1 MHSDRRSGKEIIENE
16 GSQAS
21 QAARLYRQ
29 AGRQVGRQPDSQ
41 AARQASRP
49 TTLGHIRWLK
59 CLLIIQW
66 TGKCQ
71 RPLTFFTAA
80 HSDNGRLHY
89 HGGSGGGGG
98 GGGED
103 GGGSGG
109 GANAMRKLVRQAVAR
124 YPFEDESKFF
134 LGRPCDLSWNR

>member
-1 MHSDRRSGKEIIENE
+1 MHSDRRSGKEIIEDE

-21 QAARLYRQ
+21 QAARLDRQ
-29 AGRQVGRQPDSQ
+29 ACSQVGSQ
-41 AARQASRP
+41 AAPQASRP

-89 HGGSGGGGG
+89 HGGGGGV
-98 GGGED
+98 
-103 GGGSGG
+103 GGSGG
-109 GANAMRKLVRQAVAR
+109 GANAMRKLVMQAVAR
-124 YPFEDESKFF
+124 FPFEDGSKFF

>member
-1 MHSDRRSGKEIIENE
+1 MHSDRRSGKEIIEDE

-21 QAARLYRQ
+21 QAVRLYRQ
-29 AGRQVGRQPDSQ
+29 AGRQVGWQPGSHPG
-41 AARQASRP
+41 RQASRP

-98 GGGED
+98 GED
-103 GGGSGG
+103 VGGS
-109 GANAMRKLVRQAVAR
+109 GANAMRKLVRQAVVR

-134 LGRPCDLSWNR
+134 LGRPCDLSWIR

>member
-1 MHSDRRSGKEIIENE
+1 MHSDRRSGKEIIEDE

-21 QAARLYRQ
+21 QAVRLYRQ
-29 AGRQVGRQPDSQ
+29 AGVQVGSQPDSQ

-98 GGGED
+98 EG

-109 GANAMRKLVRQAVAR
+109 GAKAMRKLVRQAVAR

-134 LGRPCDLSWNR
+134 LGRPCDLSWIR

>member
-1 MHSDRRSGKEIIENE
+1 MHSDRRSGKEIIEDA

-21 QAARLYRQ
+21 QAN
-29 AGRQVGRQPDSQ
+29 
-41 AARQASRP
+41 RQASRP

-80 HSDNGRLHY
+80 HSGNGRLHC
-89 HGGSGGGGG
+89 HGGGRD
-98 GGGED
+98 D
-103 GGGSGG
+103 GGFGGGG
-109 GANAMRKLVRQAVAR
+109 GANAMRKPVRQAVAR
-124 YPFEDESKFF
+124 YPFEDGPKFF
-134 LGRPCDLSWNR
+134 LGCPCDLSRNQY

>member
-1 MHSDRRSGKEIIENE
+1 M
-16 GSQAS
+16 QP
-21 QAARLYRQ
+21 
-29 AGRQVGRQPDSQ
+29 GRQPGSP
-41 AARQASRP
+41 AGKQASRP

-89 HGGSGGGGG
+89 HGGGGGGG
-98 GGGED
+98 GVGGS
-103 GGGSGG
+103 GGGGG
-109 GANAMRKLVRQAVAR
+109 GANAMRKLVMQAVAR
-124 YPFEDESKFF
+124 FPFEDGSKFF